1 MFWTAW
7 LWSRAEGLLLIGL
20 LALVNSFDN
29 FLLYFGYFLQD
40 VKVLT
45 SPSAVLVPLL
55 HFPVSFQLF

>member
-7 LWSRAEGLLLIGL
+7 LWTRADGLLLIGL

-40 VKVLT
+40 VKVLA
-45 SPSAVLVPLL
+45 SPSAVLVGLTTLPL
-55 HFPVSFQLF
+55 QLF